1 VTLPFSWYLTLASL
15 REFEL
20 FSKVCPNCR
29 SSLRLDRS
37 KSSTAATALTVF
49 LAVLLVIGIADGL
62 GLPLAGLV
70 GVVVGG
76 VVGFVVAMAILYRF
90 VSLEVTVPG
99 KEEWPTPM
107 ESEAKPTA
115 PAAGYDEAL
124 LQRRVG
130 ELEERYEYGYPGS
143 GADLLT
149 DELFRTAVR
158 ELVSRR
164 PPIDDLVRMARD
176 NRVWVSKIALVA
188 MAGREDVPESW
199 RSTVMRRVN
208 AASYDHAGLF
218 LCSLERAPGE
228 VIGPALSKAD
238 QVLAADLVRLI
249 KARIE
254 QGREKFDLERAR
266 KNVPRAVRS
275 EIEVVIEEYHD
286 QLPVSF
292 LEVLVEWMHGQLDLG
307 PELASSVNVWSPPFL
322 TGSVQLDSQR
332 ERVAAELT
340 ETIKIEPGASAILIG
355 EPGVGKTTVIRKALA
370 DVGPG
375 WSAFEAS
382 ASTLNAGAMW
392 VGQLEGRVEE
402 IVSRLE
408 GKRVVW
414 VFPDFQDALFAG
426 AYLGDPR
433 GLLDALLLH
442 VEHGRLRLVAELTP
456 SAYELLVSR
465 RPRIASAFKALRL
478 HPLDAQATL
487 EVCRSV
493 AEEDLQLEIAD
504 QVLRETIEY
513 GGQFFPSLAQPGA
526 ALKLLKSAAAYVREA
541 ERDAVISSDV
551 LATLSVLT
559 GIPTAILDPSRP
571 LGLDRVQAFL
581 SERVLGQDEA
591 VEALVERIALVK
603 AGLTDPT
610 RPLGV
615 FLFVGPTG
623 TGKTELA
630 KALAELVFG
639 SPTRLLRLD
648 MSEYQTPDSLERLLS
663 DANVEPAAAPLIAS
677 VRRDPFSVIL
687 LDEFEKAAAPIHD
700 VFLQLFDDGRLTDRS
715 GQLCDFR
722 HCLVIMTSNVGSALR
737 SGSGLGFDRRE
748 ESFSAGAVERA
759 LEKAFRPEFLN
770 RIDRVLVFK
779 PFEREQ
785 MRALLEK
792 EIDDVHRRRG
802 LRDRPWA
809 IELDESANEFLIE
822 RGFSS
827 TLGARPLKRAVEQ
840 YLLAPLARAIADA
853 QVPTGDQF
861 LFLSAKE
868 GKIAVEF
875 VGLEPAG
882 EEAPELE
889 PEAAAAGDGA
899 LVRSLALRGVH
910 REDERAALVAA
921 LREVRER
928 VAEDVLLR
936 KDLLLAEL
944 EEEGFWEREERFVV
958 LAEIEYLDRLEAAS
972 ETALRLGERLKGSSD
987 ANALHDV
994 GEILALR
1001 LHVLACALAG
1011 LEHEAP
1017 FECFLRLR
1025 LAHDQDDDLEAQEF
1039 LGKVAEMYA
1048 GWAARRGMKMR
1059 ALRTHADEQL
1069 YLVSG
1074 LGAGEILAGEAGLHV
1089 LETPEPG
1096 RDGTSE
1102 IERTTVSVQVAA
1114 HGPGPELGTEALLAA
1129 AVSAIEEA
1137 VLAGRV
1143 VRRYRLEPDGLV
1155 RDVKR
1160 GYRTGKAERVL
1171 AGDFDLFAA
1180 S

>member
-1 VTLPFSWYLTLASL
+1 M
-15 REFEL
+15 EL
-20 FSKVCPNCR
+20 LSKACPSCR
-29 SSLRLDRS
+29 SGLRLDQS
-37 KSSTAATALTVF
+37 KTSTAASALTVF
-49 LAVLLVIGIADGL
+49 LVILLMIGIADGL
-62 GLPLAGLV
+62 GLPLPSLV
-70 GVVVGG
+70 GVVLGG
-76 VVGFVVAMAILYRF
+76 AAGLVVAMAIVYRF

-99 KEEWPTPM
+99 KEERQEAPM
-107 ESEAKPTA
+107 ESA
-115 PAAGYDEAL
+115 PVELEPLPIPSYDEAL
-124 LQRRVG
+124 LLRRLH
-130 ELEERYEYGYPGS
+130 EIEEQFEDFYPS
-143 GADLLT
+143 TRA
-149 DELFRTAVR
+149 EVMSNEVFRTAVA
-158 ELVSRR
+158 ELTAQR
-164 PPIDDLVRMARD
+164 PPIDDLVRLARD
-176 NRVWVSKIALVA
+176 NRIWVSKLALAV
-188 MAGREDVPESW
+188 MASRDDVPESW
-199 RSTVMRRVN
+199 RSTAIRRLNSATYV
-208 AASYDHAGLF
+208 HAGFYLS
-218 LCSLERAPGE
+218 SLERIPGR
-228 VIGPALSKAD
+228 VIGPALAKAD
-238 QVLAADLVRLI
+238 QVHLPDLAQLI
-249 KARIE
+249 SVRIE
-254 QGREKFDLERAR
+254 SGRETFDLERAR
-266 KNVPRAVRS
+266 KNVPRAVRG
-275 EIEVVIEEYHD
+275 EIEALFDEHHDELPASVVD
-286 QLPVSF
+286 
-292 LEVLVEWMHGQLDLG
+292 VLSDWLRGHLDLG
-307 PELASSVNVWSPPFL
+307 PELAASVNVWSQPFL
-322 TGSVQLDSQR
+322 TGSVMLDEQR
-332 ERVAAELT
+332 QRVAAELT

-370 DVGPG
+370 DAGPG

-442 VEHGRLRLVAELTP
+442 VEQGRLRLIAELTP

-493 AEEDLQLEIAD
+493 AEDDLQLAIAD
-504 QVLRETIEY
+504 EVLRATIEY

-526 ALKLLKSAAAYVREA
+526 ALKLLKSAAAHVREA
-541 ERDAVISSDV
+541 EKEAVESSDV
-551 LATLSVLT
+551 LATLSTLT

-581 SERVLGQDEA
+581 SERVLGQEEA

-639 SPTRLLRLD
+639 SPSRLLRLD

-687 LDEFEKAAAPIHD
+687 LDEFEKAAPPIHD
-700 VFLQLFDDGRLTDRS
+700 LFLQLFDDGRLTDRT

-748 ESFSAGAVERA
+748 ESFSAGTVERA

-792 EIDDVHRRRG
+792 EIDDVRRRRG

-822 RGFSS
+822 RGFSP

-875 VGLEPAG
+875 VGLEEVDEDDQPVTGVEAGG
-882 EEAPELE
+882 EEDSRTDEEL
-889 PEAAAAGDGA
+889 
-899 LVRSLALRGVH
+899 LRGFSLRGIH
-910 REDERAALVAA
+910 RRSERDALAAILKRTEA
-921 LREVRER
+921 R
-928 VAEDVLLR
+928 VQEHAQR
-936 KDLLLAEL
+936 KEHLLAEIRR
-944 EEEGFWEREERFVV
+944 EGFWENDERFSV
-958 LAEIEYLDRLEAAS
+958 LAEVEYLDRFQAACA
-972 ETALRLGERLKGSSD
+972 TARRLGERLATSED
-987 ANALHDV
+987 ERALHDL
-994 GEILALR
+994 GELLAVR
-1001 LHVLACALAG
+1001 LHVLCQALAG
-1011 LEHEAP
+1011 LGRGAP

-1025 LAHDQDDDLEAQEF
+1025 LSSENEEDERAQRF
-1039 LGKVAEMYA
+1039 LTQITDMYR
-1048 GWAARRGMKMR
+1048 GWAARRGMTVR
-1059 ALRTHADEQL
+1059 ALRGGITHSSRG
-1069 YLVSG
+1069 VW
-1074 LGAGEILAGEAGLHV
+1074 LA
-1089 LETPEPG
+1089 
-1096 RDGTSE
+1096 
-1102 IERTTVSVQVAA
+1102 
-1114 HGPGPELGTEALLAA
+1114 
-1129 AVSAIEEA
+1129 
-1137 VLAGRV
+1137 
-1143 VRRYRLEPDGLV
+1143 
-1155 RDVKR
+1155 
-1160 GYRTGKAERVL
+1160 
-1171 AGDFDLFAA
+1171 
-1180 S
+1180 